1 MIPQLRFPQFTD
13 EWQKVKLS
21 DVAKKGEY
29 GMNAAAKSF
38 DGINKYLRI
47 TDIDDETRKM
57 LTSNITSPS
66 GVLEDKYLLKQ
77 GDITI
82 ARTGASTGKSYIY
95 NSEDAK
101 VYFAGFL
108 IRFRVNDASPY
119 FVYLQT
125 LRKSYD
131 KWIAA
136 VSARSGQPGVNA
148 EEYGTYSF
156 YLPSHPEQEKIAEFL
171 TAVDGRIGK
180 IEKKLELLQQYKKGV
195 MQKIFTQQIRFKDE
209 DGNLYPEWI
218 EKKLGSLC
226 QIAKSGGTPTATNRS
241 YYNNGNIPF
250 LAISD
255 ITEQGK
261 YLTRTSKF
269 INESGLKNSASWIV
283 PVGSLIY
290 SMYASVG
297 FVSINKIPMATSQA
311 VINLV
316 PNSQVSVEF
325 LYYFLSDYKRKVH
338 RFIETGT
345 QGNLNA
351 QTVKNI
357 PVSLPYSEEQQKI
370 AIFLAA
376 LDDKIKAEQTRLA
389 AAKQWKKGLLQ
400 RMFV

>member
-171 TAVDGRIGK
+171 TAVDEQIEK
-180 IEKKLELLQQYKKGV
+180 IEKKLELLQRYKKGV
-195 MQKIFTQQIRFKDE
+195 MQKIFTQQVRFKDE
-209 DGNLYPEWI
+209 NGNPYPDWDEHRAGELFKNVSNRQHNGDLPVLSVTQNEGVVRRDSLERKIDQSDAGINSYKVIEPDDFVISLRSFQGGI
-218 EKKLGSLC
+218 EKSDVLGISSPAYTVLR
-226 QIAKSGGTPTATNRS
+226 GTR
-241 YYNNGNIPF
+241 
-250 LAISD
+250 
-255 ITEQGK
+255 Q
-261 YLTRTSKF
+261 
-269 INESGLKNSASWIV
+269 IV
-283 PVGSLIY
+283 PEFFKHYFKREEFISRLN
-290 SMYASVG
+290 S
-297 FVSINKIPMATSQA
+297 T
-311 VINLV
+311 VIGIRDGKQISYEPFSTLRLPV
-316 PNSQVSVEF
+316 PS
-325 LYYFLSDYKRKVH
+325 
-338 RFIETGT
+338 T
-345 QGNLNA
+345 
-351 QTVKNI
+351 
-357 PVSLPYSEEQQKI
+357 EEQQKI
-370 AIFLAA
+370 ATFLTA
-376 LDDKIKAEQTRLA
+376 LDDKIKAEQIRLNS
-389 AAKQWKKGLLQ
+389 AKQWKKGLLQ

>member
-1 MIPQLRFPQFTD
+1 MTPQLRFSQFTD
-13 EWQKVKLS
+13 EWQVEKLGDIFDVRDGTHESPQYFESGKPLITSKNLQPDGRLDLNNVSYISQVDFENINRRSKVHVGDVLFGMIGTIGNPVRVLS
-21 DVAKKGEY
+21 DNFAIKNVALIKPKSLPTEY
-29 GMNAAAKSF
+29 LIQYLNSPIITKQFHQKNAGGTQKFIA
-38 DGINKYLRI
+38 L
-47 TDIDDETRKM
+47 
-57 LTSNITSPS
+57 
-66 GVLEDKYLLKQ
+66 
-77 GDITI
+77 GDIRLLNIGI
-82 ARTGASTGKSYIY
+82 ASK
-95 NSEDAK
+95 
-101 VYFAGFL
+101 
-108 IRFRVNDASPY
+108 
-119 FVYLQT
+119 
-125 LRKSYD
+125 
-131 KWIAA
+131 
-136 VSARSGQPGVNA
+136 
-148 EEYGTYSF
+148 
-156 YLPSHPEQEKIAEFL
+156 PEQEKIADFL
-171 TAVDGRIGK
+171 TAVDERIGK